1 MGRVE
6 SHSSLSSYENCPKK
20 YQFRYLLKLPAD
32 SEGIE
37 AFVGKRVHE
46 VMERL
51 YEFAGRGLVPSLE
64 RVFERFHANWRETFE
79 AERIR
84 IVRDDMTVQDY
95 VAAGERCLENA
106 YRRFYPFDD
115 GETLGLERR
124 IHARLD
130 PAGEYAIRGFIDRV
144 VRASDGVLEI
154 QDYKT
159 GKRVPRQKEVDRDR
173 QLALYELA
181 LRDELGEQ
189 GEVRLVWH
197 YLLSGVTRVSQ
208 RTPEQLEALR
218 SDTIALMDRVRTETE
233 WEPRES
239 ALCRWCEYRSR
250 CPQFANE
257 PGYEPAPVS
266 APGPETPDPDS
277 YQLPLL

>member
-6 SHSSLSSYENCPKK
+6 SHSSLSSFESCPKK
-20 YQFRYLLKLPAD
+20 YHFRYVLKVPAE

-46 VMERL
+46 LMERL
-51 YEFAGRGLVPSLE
+51 YEFAGRDMVPSLR
-64 RVFERFHANWRETFE
+64 RVFERFHANWRESF
-79 AERIR
+79 ASNRIR
-84 IVRDDMTVQDY
+84 IVRDDMTVEDY

-124 IHARLD
+124 VHTRLD
-130 PAGEYAIRGFIDRV
+130 GDGQYAVRGIVDRV
-144 VRASDGVLEI
+144 VRASDGALEI
-154 QDYKT
+154 HDYKT
-159 GKRVPRQKEVDRDR
+159 GRRVPRQPEVDRDR

-181 LRDELGEQ
+181 LRDELGEK

-208 RTPEQLEALR
+208 RTSAQLEELR
-218 SDTIALMDRVRTETE
+218 DDTIAAIDRVRAETS
-233 WEPRES
+233 WEPREGP
-239 ALCRWCEYRSR
+239 LCRWCEYRER
-250 CPQFANE
+250 CPLFARE
-257 PGYEPAPVS
+257 AVDDPAPS
-266 APGPETPDPDS
+266 PIEPDPEDPDV
-277 YQLPLL
+277 YQLSLL

>member
-6 SHSSLSSYENCPKK
+6 SHSSLSSFENCPKK
-20 YQFRYLLKLPAD
+20 YHFRYVLKIPAD

-51 YEFAGRGLVPSLE
+51 YEFAGRGLVPSLA
-64 RVFERFHANWRETFE
+64 RVFERFHANWRETFQR
-79 AERIR
+79 ERIR
-84 IVRDDMTVQDY
+84 IVRDDMNVDDY
-95 VAAGERCLENA
+95 LAAGERCLENA

-115 GETLGLERR
+115 GETLGLERPV
-124 IHARLD
+124 HVRLD
-130 PAGEYAIRGFIDRV
+130 PDGEYAVRGIVDRI
-144 VRASDGVLEI
+144 VRANDGVLEI

-159 GKRVPRQKEVDRDR
+159 GRRVPRQPEIDRDR

-181 LRDELGEQ
+181 LRDELGEE

-197 YLLSGVTRVSQ
+197 YLLSGVTRTST
-208 RTPEQLEALR
+208 RTREELETLR
-218 SDTIALMDRVRTETE
+218 HDTIAAMDRVRAETD
-233 WEPRES
+233 WAPREGP
-239 ALCRWCEYRSR
+239 LCRWCEYRSR

-257 PGYEPAPVS
+257 PGYEPVPEAPLS
-266 APGPETPDPDS
+266 PEAADPDS

>member
-1 MGRVE
+1 
-6 SHSSLSSYENCPKK
+6 
-20 YQFRYLLKLPAD
+20 
-32 SEGIE
+32 
-37 AFVGKRVHE
+37 
-46 VMERL
+46 MERL

-64 RVFERFHANWRETFE
+64 RVFERFHENWQETFQP
-79 AERIR
+79 ERIR
-84 IVRDDMTVQDY
+84 IVRDDMTVEDY

-124 IHARLD
+124 IHTRLD

-159 GKRVPRQKEVDRDR
+159 GKRVPRQNEVDRDR

-208 RTPEQLEALR
+208 RTPEQLEKLR
-218 SDTIALMDRVRTETE
+218 HETIALMDRVRAETE
-233 WEPRES
+233 WEPRETP
-239 ALCRWCEYRSR
+239 LCRWCEYRSR
-250 CPQFANE
+250 CPLFGGEA
-257 PGYEPAPVS
+257 GDEPAAES
-266 APGPETPDPDS
+266 AASADPRDPDS

>member
-6 SHSSLSSYENCPKK
+6 SHSSLSSFESCPKK
-20 YQFRYLLKLPAD
+20 YHFRYVLKLKAET
-32 SEGIE
+32 EGVE

-51 YEFAGRGLVPSLE
+51 YEFAGRGHVPSLR
-64 RVFERFHANWRETFE
+64 RVFDRFHENWRDTFE
-79 AERIR
+79 PDRIR
-84 IVRDDMTVQDY
+84 IVRDDMTVDDY
-95 VAAGERCLENA
+95 VGAGERCLENA

-115 GETLGLERR
+115 GETLGLERPVQT
-124 IHARLD
+124 RLD
-130 PAGEYAIRGFIDRV
+130 GDGEYAMRGVVDRV

-159 GKRVPRQKEVDRDR
+159 GRRVPRQKEVDRDR

-181 LRDELGEQ
+181 LRDELGEK

-208 RTPEQLEALR
+208 RTPEQLDELR
-218 SDTIALMDRVRTETE
+218 HDTIALIDRVRAETS
-233 WEPRES
+233 WEPREGP
-239 ALCRWCEYRSR
+239 LCRWCEYRDR
-250 CPQFANE
+250 CPLFSDEAVHE
-257 PGYEPAPVS
+257 PPPPPIDAEP
-266 APGPETPDPDS
+266 PDS
-277 YQLPLL
+277 EFYQLSLL